1 MGVQGMGMKAS
12 GPAAGWSWLVR
23 GINTGRRNP
32 KAVFGAAG
40 LFALCGLAPSAVQL
54 VLQATLKPAPATLLA
69 LMGAMM
75 VVGAVL
81 YPLLCG
87 GFLQVIDAA
96 DAGRPTRATAVFA
109 AFGRGH
115 GRRQLVLLGVLL
127 MLAYVAVLALVMLT
141 VGRELGAWYLQVLA
155 QAAAGGA
162 AGATPPTLPAGF
174 GATFALLLVFGLF
187 YSGVYAIGMG
197 QAALGGRSALDALR
211 DGFVGAA
218 RNLLP
223 LLVLAVCGLGIGLVA
238 ALVIGLLVAIVVLLA
253 GLLSKVLA
261 LVLVVPLYLA
271 LILVVYVVMFGVMH
285 AMWRDIAAT
294 PTVAA

>member
-1 MGVQGMGMKAS
+1 MGMKAS

-32 KAVFGAAG
+32 RAVFGAAG
-40 LFALCGLAPSAVQL
+40 LLALCGLAPSALQL
-54 VLQATLKPAPATLLA
+54 LLQATIKPGPATLLV
-69 LMGAMM
+69 LMGAAMA
-75 VVGAVL
+75 VAAVL

-96 DAGRPTRATAVFA
+96 DAGRPTRATALFA
-109 AFGRGH
+109 PFRAGH
-115 GRRQLVLLGVLL
+115 GGGRLVLLGLGLL
-127 MLAYVAVLALVMLT
+127 LVYVAVLALVMLT
-141 VGRELGAWYLQVLA
+141 VGRGLGAWYLQVLA

-162 AGATPPTLPAGF
+162 AGAMPPALPAGF
-174 GATFALLLVFGLF
+174 AATFALLSVFGLF

-197 QAALGGRSALDALR
+197 QVALGGQGALDGLR

-223 LLVLAVCGLGIGLVA
+223 LLVLAVCGLAVGLVA
-238 ALVIGLLVAIVVLLA
+238 ALLVGLLVGAVALLA

-261 LVLVVPLYLA
+261 LVLVVPLYVA
-271 LILVVYVVMFGVMH
+271 LVVAMYVVMFGVMH
-285 AMWRDIAAT
+285 AIWRDVAGAPAIAA
-294 PTVAA
+294 

>member
-1 MGVQGMGMKAS
+1 MGMKAS

-40 LFALCGLAPSAVQL
+40 LLALCGLAPSAVQL
-54 VLQATLKPAPATLLA
+54 LLQKTLEPAPATLLA
-69 LMGAMM
+69 MMGAML

-96 DAGRPTRATAVFA
+96 DAGRPTRATALFA
-109 AFGRGH
+109 PFRGGH
-115 GRRQLVLLGVLL
+115 GGRELVLLGVGL
-127 MLAYVAVLALVMLT
+127 MLVYVAVLALVMLT
-141 VGRELGAWYLQVLA
+141 VGRELGAWYMQVLA

-197 QAALGGRSALDALR
+197 QAALAGRSALDALR

-223 LLVLAVCGLGIGLVA
+223 LLVLAACGFGVGLAA
-238 ALVIGLLVAIVVLLA
+238 ALLIGLLVGVVLLVA
-253 GLLSKVLA
+253 GLLSQVLA
-261 LVLVVPLYLA
+261 LVLLVPLYAA

-285 AMWRDIAAT
+285 AMWRDIAAA
-294 PTVAA
+294 PAVAA

>member
-1 MGVQGMGMKAS
+1 MGMRAS

-32 KAVFGAAG
+32 KAVFGAAA
-40 LFALCGLAPSAVQL
+40 LLALCGLVPSAVQL
-54 VLQATLKPAPATLLA
+54 LLQATLKPAPATLLA
-69 LMGAMM
+69 LMGATML
-75 VVGAVL
+75 VGAVL

-96 DAGRPTRATAVFA
+96 EAGRPTRATALFA
-109 AFGRGH
+109 PFRSGQGGAR
-115 GRRQLVLLGVLL
+115 LVGLGACLLLV
-127 MLAYVAVLALVMLT
+127 YVAVLAAVMLT
-141 VGRELGAWYLQVLA
+141 VGRELGAWYLQVVA

-162 AGATPPTLPAGF
+162 AGATPPTLPSGF

-211 DGFVGAA
+211 DGFAGAA

-223 LLVLAVCGLGIGLVA
+223 MLVLAVCGLVLGVVA
-238 ALVIGLLVAIVVLLA
+238 ALVLGLVVGLVVVVA

-261 LVLVVPLYLA
+261 IVLVVPVYLA
-271 LILVVYVVMFGVMH
+271 LIVAMYVVMFGVMH
-285 AMWRDIAAT
+285 AMWRDIAGVPA
-294 PTVAA
+294 VAA

>member
-1 MGVQGMGMKAS
+1 MKAS

-32 KAVFGAAG
+32 GAVFGAAG
-40 LFALCGLAPSAVQL
+40 LLALCGLAPSAVQL
-54 VLQATLKPAPATLLA
+54 LLQATLKPAPAALLA

-75 VVGAVL
+75 LVAAVL

-96 DAGRPTRATAVFA
+96 EAGRPTRATALFA
-109 AFGRGH
+109 PFRRGRG
-115 GRRQLVLLGVLL
+115 GGQLVLLGVCLL
-127 MLAYVAVLALVMLT
+127 LVYLAALALVMLT
-141 VGRELGAWYLQVLA
+141 VGRGLGAWYLQVLA

-162 AGATPPTLPAGF
+162 AGATPPTLPSGF

-197 QAALGGRSALDALR
+197 QAALGGRDAMQALR

-223 LLVLAVCGLGIGLVA
+223 MLVLAVCGLVAGLVA
-238 ALVIGLLVAIVVLLA
+238 ALLAGLLIGVVALLA

-261 LVLVVPLYLA
+261 LALVVPLYVA
-271 LILVVYVVMFGVMH
+271 LIVVLYAMMFGVMH
-285 AMWRDIAAT
+285 AMWRD
-294 PTVAA
+294 VAAAPAVAA